1 MFRESDH
8 DPETGFTKFY
18 EAKHNSGSEYATP
31 AYAIHSAIRQ
41 IIDDQEIQDYILC
54 RRNLKVKALGKDVT
68 TAPVAD
74 QPYKE
79 AKELKGIE

>member
-18 EAKHNSGSEYATP
+18 EARHNSGSEYAAP
-31 AYAIHSAIRQ
+31 VYAIHSVTRQ

-54 RRNLKVKALGKDVT
+54 RRNLKVKALRKDVT

-79 AKELKGIE
+79 TKELKEIE